1 MCPKVNGGNC
11 DECFCRL
18 CVPLTHLPVTEKFT
32 KVAVVVL
39 IFFVIMDAF
48 SSHEK
53 YMKLK
58 NSKVGVLLVNLGTPD
73 SPSVPDVRKYL
84 REFLMDGRVID
95 IPWIQRFFL
104 VNGIIAP
111 FRAPSSAHGYSQ
123 LWTEEGS
130 PLKVYG
136 FQLLELMKKALGD
149 DYCVAFAMRYQNP
162 SIRKALDELK
172 GEPLSELIVVPF
184 YPQYASASTG
194 STVEKVM
201 LELKRWEVIPQV
213 KFVGQFHDHPLFIKA
228 FAAIGREHL
237 KKSNYDH
244 IIFSYHGLPE
254 RQILKASCQSCCKL
268 GDCCNAY
275 HGRNQ
280 NCYRAQCFDT
290 TRLLVR
296 ELGLKEGQYTT
307 SFQSRLG
314 KDPWIKPYTDEKIIE
329 LAKQGKKRVLTFSP
343 AFVADCLE
351 TTVEIGM
358 EYQKLFIDNGGQH
371 WQLVESLNV
380 RPEWVECLKTIIKE
394 TEKR

>member
-1 MCPKVNGGNC
+1 MS
-11 DECFCRL
+11 
-18 CVPLTHLPVTEKFT
+18 
-32 KVAVVVL
+32 
-39 IFFVIMDAF
+39 I
-48 SSHEK
+48 
-53 YMKLK
+53 
-58 NSKVGVLLVNLGTPD
+58 GVLLVNLGTPD
-73 SPSVPDVRKYL
+73 SPHPRDVYRYL
-84 REFLMDGRVID
+84 IQFLTDARVID
-95 IPWIQRFFL
+95 SPWTSRQLL
-104 VNGIIAP
+104 VRGAIVPLRYRQSA
-111 FRAPSSAHGYSQ
+111 RAYQAI
-123 LWTEEGS
+123 WTEEGS

-136 FQLLELMKKALGD
+136 YALRDELRTRLGEPFR
-149 DYCVAFAMRYQNP
+149 VELAMRYQNP